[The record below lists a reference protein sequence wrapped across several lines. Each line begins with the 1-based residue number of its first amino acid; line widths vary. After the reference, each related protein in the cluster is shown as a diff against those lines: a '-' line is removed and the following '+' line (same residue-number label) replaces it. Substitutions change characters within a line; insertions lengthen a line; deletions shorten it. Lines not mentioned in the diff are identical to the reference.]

1 MSPDTLTPAQ
11 LRVLRKVLANPA
23 ATFNGRIRRTAEAL
37 AAAGLI
43 ESRWEPLQCGLTGRF
58 MREVWFLTLTAEG
71 TRTAQALKENT
82 P

>member
-1 MSPDTLTPAQ
+1 MSTDTLTPAQ

-43 ESRWEPLQCGLTGRF
+43 ESRWEPLQSGLSGRIS
-58 MREVWFLTLTAEG
+58 EVWFLTLTVEG
-71 TRTAQALKENT
+71 TRIARNYLIGQ
-82 P
+82 